1 MNRLRWSAMA
11 LAMTAGCRAPLP
23 APAEAVLAGVLREL
37 EPSPAAAC
45 GSDPAPTSARP
56 DRMLLV
62 TAKQC
67 LSCRS
72 MGLVMRRLATANGGE
87 LAVVVPARDAE
98 AVCAFARQE
107 HVGAAIVAL
116 PDRAFPTEAVGERFL
131 YGEVDRTGAVTRAR
145 FAADAEEFFAHAG
158 GDVARPA
165 TGTSPP

>member
-1 MNRLRWSAMA
+1 MRQLGCSAMA
-11 LAMTAGCRAPLP
+11 LALMACRAPLP
-23 APAEAVLAGVLREL
+23 APAESVLAGVLRGFEA
-37 EPSPAAAC
+37 PRAAAC
-45 GSDPAPTSARP
+45 GPDPAPARP
-56 DRMLLV
+56 GRMLLV

-87 LAVVVPARDAE
+87 LAVVVPARDVE

-107 HVGAAIVAL
+107 QVRAAIVAL

-145 FAADAEEFFAHAG
+145 FASDAEEFFAKTW

>member
-11 LAMTAGCRAPLP
+11 LAMTAGCRALLP
-23 APAEAVLAGVLREL
+23 APAETILAGVLEHPL
-37 EPSPAAAC
+37 APAC
-45 GSDPAPTSARP
+45 GQDPAPARP
-56 DRMLLV
+56 GRMLLV

-72 MGLVMRRLATANGGE
+72 MGLVMRRLAAAGGAE

-107 HVGAAIVAL
+107 QVGVSILAV
-116 PDRAFPTEAVGERFL
+116 RNGAFPAGEVGERFL

-145 FAADAEEFFAHAG
+145 FAADAEEFFAKTW

-165 TGTSPP
+165 TGTSPH